1 MDEINVIVGALAAGA
16 SAGVSGTATEAV
28 KDSYQLL
35 KTSLQ
40 RRFTGRAAALE
51 QLAADETEPGVWQA
65 RIGQDLHDSGAVADQ
80 QILTAARELLALAD
94 PARAAQLNITVDT
107 VNGAVGSFHAP
118 VSFDQRTQLPP
129 APPAAG

>member
-1 MDEINVIVGALAAGA
+1 MDEINVIVAALAAGA
-16 SAGVSGTATEAV
+16 TAGVSGTATEAV

-35 KTSLQ
+35 KASLR
-40 RRFTGRAAALE
+40 RRFTGRNTALE
-51 QLAADETEPGVWQA
+51 QLTTDETEPGVWQA
-65 RIGQDLHDSGAVADQ
+65 RIGRDLYDTGAVADPQ
-80 QILTAARELLALAD
+80 VLAAARELLTLAD

-118 VSFDQRTQLPP
+118 VTFDQRTQLPP